1 MTNNSRRSF
10 LIGTSSIASG
20 LVIGFDFSSLPQAH
34 AAVGTGTSSMAA
46 LSTPEIGVWVAIK
59 PNDEVVVRVVR
70 SEMGQGIITGLAQIV
85 AEELECDWNKV
96 TYEFPSPQES
106 LKRNHVW
113 GTFHTGGSHS
123 VRKSEKTL
131 RKGGAAARIML
142 VQAAANSWNVPTSEC
157 TVSKGVITHTTT
169 KRQTSFGKVAVAA
182 SKLPVPSEIPLK
194 EPKEWQLIGQPVDRI
209 DGTTDKVTGRQVYA
223 IDLKLP
229 GMLTANIRQCPVFG
243 GKVKSFNAAAA
254 LKINGVK
261 KVVLVGDNAVAAI
274 ADTFWHA
281 KIAMDAVIIDWD
293 KGPNTKASSA
303 TILKDMQ
310 DGLYASKALTINT
323 LGEARKVIASANKK
337 VEATYRFPFLAH
349 ATLEPQ
355 TATAKW
361 TPNSCEV
368 WAPTQNAEA
377 TYAAVIAVADLPA
390 EKCNVY
396 KVNLGGGFGRRGAF
410 QDFATQSVLIA
421 KQMPGVPVKL
431 IWTREEDITHDFY
444 HPQMLCKLTGAFDE
458 KNNLTALDMRLSGQ
472 SILAS
477 MSPATLDRN
486 KGVDPMV
493 SEGLD
498 PSGEASLTY
507 TFPNLLIDYAMRNSC
522 VPPGMWRGVNS
533 KQNALFLESF
543 MDELAESIDID
554 PVEFRRRYLTDQR
567 ALTVLNAAAESMSW
581 TKPAPNGVFRGIAQ
595 IKAFGSYVACA
606 CELSIQNS
614 TDVKIHRM
622 VAAIDPGYIVNPA
635 QIERQVAGSFVYGL
649 SALFEEEITIENG
662 SVVENNFDT
671 YNSMHISQ
679 MPKVEIVL
687 IQGGGSEWGGI
698 GEPPIAVAAP
708 AVVNAI
714 AKATGKRYRTFPLKN
729 SGINLI

>member
-96 TYEFPSPQES
+96 TYELPSPQES
-106 LKRNHVW
+106 LKRNHIW

-131 RKGGAAARIML
+131 RKAGAAARIML

-157 TVSKGVITHTTT
+157 TVSKGVITHTST

-281 KIAMDAVIIDWD
+281 KIAMDSVIIDWD
-293 KGPNTKASSA
+293 KGLNTKASSA

-323 LGEARKVIASANKK
+323 LGEAKKVIASANKK

-421 KQMPGVPVKL
+421 KQIPGVPVKL

-554 PVEFRRRYLTDQR
+554 PVEFRRKYLTDQR
-567 ALTVLNAAAESMSW
+567 ALTVLNAAAESIGW

-662 SVVENNFDT
+662 SVVEDNFDT

-714 AKATGKRYRTFPLKN
+714 ARATGKRYRTFPLKN